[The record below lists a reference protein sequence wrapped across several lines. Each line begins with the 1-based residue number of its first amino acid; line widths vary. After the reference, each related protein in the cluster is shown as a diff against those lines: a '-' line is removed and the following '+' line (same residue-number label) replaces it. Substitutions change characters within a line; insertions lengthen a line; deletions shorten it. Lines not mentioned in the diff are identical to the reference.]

1 MGAIAALER
10 LWKYEDGTGVTE
22 NEALLVAAV
31 AGEVDIGP
39 E

>member
-1 MGAIAALER
+1 MDVIAALER
-10 LWKYEDGTGVTE
+10 LWKYEDRTGVAE